1 MTERKLASI
10 QRIAEIKPIP
20 EADLICAYRINGWWI
35 VSKVNEFKV
44 NDLVVYLEVDSFV
57 PTELAPFLS
66 KGKEPSVYNT
76 IKGERLR
83 TIRLKKQ
90 VSQGLILPL
99 SSAVEKFY
107 GSNEDEGQELCEF
120 FVEDADVSELL
131 GVTKWEKPEGFIAAH
146 AKGNFPSFIPKTDQD
161 RIQNLKYDFNTWQD
175 QGMLFEKTEKIDG
188 SSITV
193 FVYNELQGVCS
204 RNLELKEDFDNSW
217 WKLAQNHDIINKIK
231 QTGRNLAVQGEIY
244 GSSIN
249 GNLYKLNDQRFMV
262 YDIYDID
269 NKTYLLPDERWKLVE
284 QLGLPHVPLV
294 GFGVLVGSP
303 SDLLDDAEG
312 KSTVNES
319 SIREGYVYKSM
330 SDSNVSF
337 KCISNAY
344 LLKHE

>member
-1 MTERKLASI
+1 MSERKLASI
-10 QRIAEIKPIP
+10 RKISGIKNIP
-20 EADLICAYRINGWWI
+20 DADLICGYMIDGWVIVDSINKYSIG
-35 VSKVNEFKV
+35 E
-44 NDLVVYLEVDSFV
+44 LVVMIEVDSFV

-90 VSQGLILPL
+90 VSQGLILSIDSCISAKGCW
-99 SSAVEKFY
+99 SSLQ
-107 GSNEDEGQELCEF
+107 EDQ
-120 FVEDADVSELL
+120 DVSEIL
-131 GVTKWEKPEGFIAAH
+131 GVIKWEKPEEFMAAH
-146 AKGNFPSFIPKTDQD
+146 AKGNFPWFIPKTDQE
-161 RIQNLKYDFNTWQD
+161 RIQNLKHDFNTWQE

-193 FVYNELQGVCS
+193 FVNNELQGVCS

-217 WKLAQNHDIINKIK
+217 WKLAEKHCIIDKIK
-231 QTGRNLAVQGEIY
+231 QTGRNLAIQGEIY

-269 NKTYLLPDERWKLVE
+269 NQKYLLPDERWKLVG
-284 QLGLPHVPLV
+284 QLELPHVPLV

-312 KSTVNES
+312 KSIVNSE
-319 SIREGYVYKSM
+319 SIREGYVFKSM
-330 SDSNVSF
+330 TDGNVSF
-337 KCISNAY
+337 KCISNQY

>member
-20 EADLICAYRINGWWI
+20 EADLICAYRINGWWV

-57 PTELAPFLS
+57 PTELAHFLS

-90 VSQGLILPL
+90 VSQGLILSIDSCISAKGCW
-99 SSAVEKFY
+99 SSLQ
-107 GSNEDEGQELCEF
+107 EDQ
-120 FVEDADVSELL
+120 DVSEWL

-146 AKGNFPSFIPKTDQD
+146 TKGNFPSFIPKTDQE

-175 QGMLFEKTEKIDG
+175 KGMLFEKTEKIDG

-269 NKTYLLPDERWKLVE
+269 NRTYLLPDERWKLVE

-312 KSTVNES
+312 KSTINQDC
-319 SIREGYVYKSM
+319 IREGYVYKSM